1 MPELPEV
8 ETVKRSLENKIR
20 GKTVQSMEFLVP
32 GIIKRPS
39 PEEFCSAFQGETF
52 QGMGRRGKYLLFYLN
67 SGKILVVHLRMT
79 GQLIYCP
86 PDHPQEKHL
95 CLVFVLED
103 KQTGDISHLRYLDI
117 RRFGCFYLLG
127 PGESLPGV
135 AKLGPEPL
143 GEEFTLEYLKKA
155 LGNKKGK
162 VKALLLDQELIAG
175 IGNIYADEV
184 LFRAGIFPEKPG
196 LSLTEEEFTRLY
208 QVIPEVLEESI
219 NKRGTTISDYLDSEG
234 KKGDFQNYLQIYGRP
249 GEACTKCGNLIQKT
263 RVGGRSTC
271 FCPHCQK

>member
-8 ETVKRSLENKIR
+8 ETVKRSLENKVK
-20 GKTVQSMEFLVP
+20 GKKVGEMEFLVP

-39 PEEFCSAFQGETF
+39 PEEFASSFQGETF
-52 QGMGRRGKYLLFYLN
+52 QGMDRRGKYLLFYLD

-79 GQLIYCP
+79 GQLIYCS
-86 PDHPQEKHL
+86 PDTPQEKHL

-103 KQTGDISHLRYLDI
+103 KATGEINHLRYLDI
-117 RRFGCFYLLG
+117 RRFGCFYLLN

-135 AKLGPEPL
+135 VKLGPEPL
-143 GEEFTLEYLKKA
+143 GEEFTLEYLKRA

-184 LFRAGIFPEKPG
+184 LFRAGIFPEKSG
-196 LSLTEEEFTRLY
+196 MDLTEEEFSKLH
-208 QVIPEVLEESI
+208 QVIPQVLEESI
-219 NKRGTTISDYLDSEG
+219 QKRGTTISDYLDSEG

-249 GEACTKCGNLIQKT
+249 GEACLKCGSLIQKIK
-263 RVGGRSTC
+263 VGGRSTC